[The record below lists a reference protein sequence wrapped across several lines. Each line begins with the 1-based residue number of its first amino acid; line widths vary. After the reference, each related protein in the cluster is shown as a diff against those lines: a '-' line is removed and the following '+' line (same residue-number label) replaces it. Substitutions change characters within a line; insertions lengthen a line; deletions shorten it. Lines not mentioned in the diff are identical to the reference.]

1 MSDFSCFVEADFN
14 AYQPNKWSSNVYNL
28 ERLQV
33 KQKLENLGRALSP
46 KLSSSDGPP
55 LGWEVS
61 VEHPAIWNNRKVK
74 GQHLYFLRSP
84 EARGEIQSRLSR
96 GRTMGNLL
104 EDPSPYREHVHLSV
118 SIDHEGLSLSLT
130 LFPDA
135 SVDRNNLKKK
145 LEKSWERSLFVD
157 LLSDLPST
165 HAIQLVSGEPMSPKD
180 DSPDALGQK
189 ILEALSS
196 STTAKEP
203 TLQISCDLAKTDP
216 RLQSPDLLELLQG
229 LLGEL
234 RPFYDYI
241 EWRRDNDHLEVFKE
255 IQEKQKERRSK
266 GLSPDTRVRVT
277 GGLWAGKRGVV
288 QDLDGRGQVRVLIGK
303 ITVSLKADD
312 IIALPD

>member
-1 MSDFSCFVEADFN
+1 
-14 AYQPNKWSSNVYNL
+14 
-28 ERLQV
+28 
-33 KQKLENLGRALSP
+33 
-46 KLSSSDGPP
+46 
-55 LGWEVS
+55 
-61 VEHPAIWNNRKVK
+61 
-74 GQHLYFLRSP
+74 
-84 EARGEIQSRLSR
+84 
-96 GRTMGNLL
+96 
-104 EDPSPYREHVHLSV
+104 
-118 SIDHEGLSLSLT
+118 
-130 LFPDA
+130 
-135 SVDRNNLKKK
+135 
-145 LEKSWERSLFVD
+145 
-157 LLSDLPST
+157 
-165 HAIQLVSGEPMSPKD
+165 MSPKD